1 MIHLDFFQQIMKRN
15 PSLKT
20 KALACVGKLGMV
32 NIKKVIY
39 NMRRSILDTS
49 QRRLSVM
56 SRNKHSSNSPQSSV
70 VRFIAS
76 ASDKESLAKTT
87 NPRQLKQELSS
98 FFGNNEEEFQG
109 MRKSRINRRRSISG
123 LAKTM
128 ESQH

>member
-1 MIHLDFFQQIMKRN
+1 
-15 PSLKT
+15 
-20 KALACVGKLGMV
+20 
-32 NIKKVIY
+32 
-39 NMRRSILDTS
+39 MRRSILDTS

-98 FFGNNEEEFQG
+98 FFGNNEEEFQV